1 MASAGHRWRRRWR
14 RTTTVAPTLLLFG
27 LAGLVGGPLDSSLF
41 VVRDRGAPAEAH
53 AQVFTLG
60 AGLRMTAAAVGS
72 GLAGV
77 FAGLGG
83 DGLLPATAGCQL
95 LGRRAARCS

>member
-1 MASAGHRWRRRWR
+1 
-14 RTTTVAPTLLLFG
+14 
-27 LAGLVGGPLDSSLF
+27 
-41 VVRDRGAPAEAH
+41 
-53 AQVFTLG
+53 
-60 AGLRMTAAAVGS
+60 MTAAAVGS

-95 LGRRAARCS
+95 LGAASGALLLTSRAPRRGGAPRRA